1 MGSGQ
6 VLVCVQCGF
15 LANRAATQHGVLCG
29 QKEVRLSL
37 GEVLPLTPTTFV
49 L

>member
-6 VLVCVQCGF
+6 VLVCVHCGF
-15 LANRAATQHGVLCG
+15 LANRAATLEGLLCG

-37 GEVLPLTPTTFV
+37 GEALPLNPTTSV